1 MKKFICIV
9 LLILAMGSMY
19 YFSSQE
25 GCTSSQQSH
34 KVVELIDKI
43 RDKVTLTDERLI
55 SIKDKIYNELRGYDK
70 EYIVRK
76 AAHFLIYA
84 CIGAFMLLA
93 LYLFTKKVM
102 FSSIFSFILTVMY
115 AIYDEK
121 RQLEVSGR
129 VSSITDVFIDSSGAL
144 LAIILLSILL
154 VTGKGIENLYY
165 FIKKLKN
172 NI

>member
-1 MKKFICIV
+1 MKKAICIV

-25 GCTSSQQSH
+25 GYTSFQQSH
-34 KVVELIDKI
+34 KAVELIDKV

-76 AAHFLIYA
+76 AAHFSIYA
-84 CIGAFMLLA
+84 CIGAFMLLV

-102 FSSIFSFILTVMY
+102 FSSVFSFILTVMY

-121 RQLEVSGR
+121 RQLQVSGR
-129 VSSITDVFIDSSGAL
+129 VSSITDMFIDSSGAL
-144 LAIILLSILL
+144 LSIIFLSILL
-154 VTGKGIENLYY
+154 ATGKGIG
-165 FIKKLKN
+165 FILNWKRK
-172 NI
+172 

>member
-1 MKKFICIV
+1 MKKLICII

-25 GCTSSQQSH
+25 GEISSSQSH
-34 KVVELIDKI
+34 KAVEIIDKI

-55 SIKDKIYNELRGYDK
+55 NIKDKIYNELRGYNK

-76 AAHFLIYA
+76 AAHFSIYA
-84 CIGAFMLLA
+84 CIGAFMLLVI
-93 LYLFTKKVM
+93 YLFSKKVIL
-102 FSSIFSFILTVMY
+102 SAVLSFILTIMY

-121 RQLEVSGR
+121 RQLSVSGR

-144 LAIILLSILL
+144 LSIIFLSILL
-154 VTGKGIENLYY
+154 VTGKGIG
-165 FIKKLKN
+165 FILKKK
-172 NI
+172 